1 MRDFS
6 TLRFWC
12 QKVLPLVYEDS
23 LSYYEVLCKCVDYIN
38 KLVEDEKEMQNEI
51 IELKEY
57 VDNYFNSLDIQAEVE
72 SVIDELITDGTMGAL
87 VDSAV
92 ADKLYQRTATLERAG
107 RFIDRFG
114 YTNSTRILRGQS
126 CTYDGS
132 SFYTIGSYDSNTHQS
147 ICRWSATGSLEAHAD
162 YTELG
167 HGNDITYYDGYLY
180 VATGTNIKKINATS
194 LVIDSTIDITGI
206 SPVSSITNNGKKLLV
221 FGNTTN
227 SHGNGVYSYDVET
240 GVEELVIDDLRVA
253 NQTRQA
259 VCYYDGK
266 IYVLY
271 TWGNQLYEYDLTTG
285 DITFTYNIPQD
296 DGFFRVMEVEAPL
309 IVNGRLYISS
319 VGFGLSSGVTY
330 DAAIVQLFDTDV
342 IGRLE
347 KTFKYDYQSY
357 SHPQYIT
364 VNGSA
369 EYAFNPEVTYSTL
382 EEAMLVVPERGIRVL
397 NLEAG
402 CFYKCGGDI
411 NIVRTSGTVALNM
424 VRGYSCDI
432 YLDNITLAQ
441 LTCED
446 CSVIAK
452 QCTITSASLR
462 RTLVDGFLTNIL
474 AYTNVERSTI
484 NLKHAGVDD
493 FDPDGAPDTYT
504 TFVYTNECGI
514 LTVNNFAT
522 VYNNHLALF
531 ANYGGTN
538 HRIEFVIESTDG
550 LNIPFAIK
558 SNISGLVAGVEKSC
572 GGYTVTINNEGVIS
586 VVDSNEDSV
595 TISSIY
601 NLRFSVN

>member
-38 KLVEDEKEMQNEI
+38 KLVEDEKAMQSEI
-51 IELKEY
+51 VELKQY
-57 VDNYFNSLDIQAEVE
+57 VDDYFNSLDIQAEVE

-92 ADKLYQRTATLERAG
+92 AGKLYQRTMTLERAG

-114 YTNSTRILRGQS
+114 YNNTNRVLRGQS
-126 CTYDGS
+126 CTYSGS
-132 SFYTIGSYDSNTHQS
+132 SYYTCGSYNSNANQT
-147 ICRWSATGSLEAHAD
+147 ICKWSATGSLEAQAE

-167 HGNDITYYDGYLY
+167 HANDITYYDGYLY
-180 VATGTNIKKINATS
+180 VATGTNIKKINATT
-194 LVIDSTIDITGI
+194 LVIDSTIDISGI
-206 SPVSSITNNGKKLLV
+206 SPVSSITNNGKKLLI

-330 DAAIVQLFDTDV
+330 DAAIVQLFNTDV

-347 KTFKYDYQSY
+347 KTFKYDYQTY

-369 EYAFNPEVTYSTL
+369 DYAFNPEVTYTTI
-382 EEAMLVVPERGIRVL
+382 EEAMLVVPERGVRIL

-402 CFYKCGGDI
+402 CYYRCGGDI
-411 NIVRTSGTVALNM
+411 NLVRTSGTVSLNI
-424 VRGYSCDI
+424 VRGFSCDV
-432 YLDNITLAQ
+432 YLDNITVDT

-446 CSVIAK
+446 CNVVAK
-452 QCTITSASLR
+452 QCTINRAILR
-462 RTLVDGFLTNIL
+462 RTLVTGFLTNIL
-474 AYTNVERSTI
+474 TYGTI
-484 NLKHAGVDD
+484 DRATVNLKHPGVDD
-493 FDPDGAPDTYT
+493 FDPDGAPSDYT
-504 TFVYTNECGI
+504 TFEYTNECGI
-514 LTVNNFAT
+514 LTTNTFET

-531 ANYGGTN
+531 ANYGTTQ
-538 HRIEFVIESTDG
+538 HRMQFVIESSGG
-550 LNIPFAIK
+550 LSIPVAIK
-558 SNISGLVAGVEKSC
+558 SNIAGFVAGVTKYC
-572 GGYTVTINNEGVIS
+572 GGYTIVINDEGVIS
-586 VVDSNEDSV
+586 VTDSDNNDV

-601 NLRFSVN
+601 DFKVSVN